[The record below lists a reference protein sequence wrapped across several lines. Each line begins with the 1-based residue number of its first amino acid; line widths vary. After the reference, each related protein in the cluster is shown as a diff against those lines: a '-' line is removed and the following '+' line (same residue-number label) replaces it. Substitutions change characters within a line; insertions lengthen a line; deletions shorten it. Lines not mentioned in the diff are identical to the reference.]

1 MQQLCAPIVRS
12 HFRIWHEAEGHGAAQ
27 IASENGGLTA
37 VGEQPSGQ
45 HANYEI
51 TLTLVAFGKL
61 SVGTYMTST
70 VLPFHMA
77 SKNKLGDVDKS
88 ALTTIHRYGKF
99 AESGSPRS
107 HEELDETRVRSAS
120 ACDNRQNLSGGHSLP
135 RTHPL
140 PRSSPPNSYPWRP
153 NLSGYSCRA
162 STASAANCRSP
173 RSAVA
178 QGWRGTGRWI
188 ATTKIGHG

>member
-12 HFRIWHEAEGHGAAQ
+12 HFRIWHEAEGHGDAA

-37 VGEQPSGQ
+37 AGEQPSGQ
-45 HANYEI
+45 HANYAI

-61 SVGTYMTST
+61 SVGTYMAST

-88 ALTTIHRYGKF
+88 ALTNIHPYGKF

-140 PRSSPPNSYPWRP
+140 PRQSYVGVIAAEFISMAASICLDIRVARP
-153 NLSGYSCRA
+153 QQARPIAVLHGA
-162 STASAANCRSP
+162 RS
-173 RSAVA
+173 RKDGGALA
-178 QGWRGTGRWI
+178 GG
-188 ATTKIGHG
+188 

>member
-1 MQQLCAPIVRS
+1 M
-12 HFRIWHEAEGHGAAQ
+12 
-27 IASENGGLTA
+27 
-37 VGEQPSGQ
+37 GEQPAGQ
-45 HANYEI
+45 HANYAI
-51 TLTLVAFGKL
+51 TVTLVAFGKL

-88 ALTTIHRYGKF
+88 ALTNIHPYGKF
-99 AESGSPRS
+99 AGSGSLRS

-120 ACDNRQNLSGGHSLP
+120 ACDIRQKPFRRSFLAAYPSSTAAIICSIKILP
-135 RTHPL
+135 RGHRRRIHIRGGL
-140 PRSSPPNSYPWRP
+140 

-178 QGWRGTGRWI
+178 QGWRGTGGWT